1 MPDPAI
7 QSINQHTQKTSLDW
21 LFNILVQPST
31 GTGSGVAPA
40 VHEQYG
46 LSLDLLRQALVEVGN
61 VVNNVTTAVPGK
73 VLDARQG
80 KVLSDAIA
88 LRELLANKVASFQ
101 AEPDDTHYP
110 TEKLVKDALDVLTN
124 RIDNILE
131 GQDLDPNKDVE
142 VLDSRHS
149 NVSGETY
156 ASLGE
161 RLDGIDESY
170 NRAAS
175 WSAKRFGLRLYTD
188 TGEFARIGDAAGMV
202 HRNHAGSY
210 TPGVYSD
217 FSFEDPWGG
226 IKPCKMDDD
235 GHILGW
241 YGDPGYEL
249 LNGDEMVFIPRVFTG
264 WTAKVVGGR
273 PCIDIE
279 ASPAQLPGLY
289 PTGFIGMNGELL
301 RGIYVG
307 RTKLGTSG
315 GKLKSGAGLAPTVN
329 KSMNS
334 FNTDLRAKSS
344 TAKWRL
350 NDFTAWMVI
359 TTLMAIEVGTFDVK
373 TAIGPGIQS
382 GMPYGSGAEFKCTVS
397 QTGANSIIIA
407 NAGATN
413 MRVGMVMQVG
423 TTYTNNSVAANRAIV
438 SIEDYDLDNKEV
450 TLDGAA
456 FDSVAGTTTIVS
468 WGQPVPADQMDALN
482 GESGYILQFDA
493 STRSHVCWRWIWD
506 LWGNVWEWLG
516 GVLRSAGKFYIC
528 FDRDNYQSDPVGKD
542 GWVDT
547 GYTPVVENGYQKERE
562 VITYRNG
569 QISLP
574 KTTGGAGVGANSW
587 YAAYL
592 YYFGADYQTGVRAV
606 RVSGSWTDGA
616 LVSPFYWN
624 GNAGPSYTNINIGAR
639 AVIEQAS

>member
-1 MPDPAI
+1 MGTPLYTTDIIPLTSRPTLTVMDDGDYFVILDTNTGKISKILKTNLVLPAS
-7 QSINQHTQKTSLDW
+7 QVSYNNATSGLTATQVQAALDE
-21 LFNILVQPST
+21 L
-31 GTGSGVAPA
+31 
-40 VHEQYG
+40 
-46 LSLDLLRQALVEVGN
+46 
-61 VVNNVTTAVPGK
+61 VVNLGSSDSAISALGGR
-73 VLDARQG
+73 LDTLEG
-80 KVLSDAIA
+80 DDETEGS
-88 LRELLANKVASFQ
+88 VAK
-101 AEPDDTHYP
+101 T
-110 TEKLVKDALDVLTN
+110 VKDAVEP
-124 RIDNILE
+124 IDTRVSTLE
-131 GQDLDPNKDVE
+131 N
-142 VLDSRHS
+142 
-149 NVSGETY
+149 
-156 ASLGE
+156 A
-161 RLDGIDESY
+161 
-170 NRAAS
+170 
-175 WSAKRFGLRLYTD
+175 SAKRYGLRFYTD
-188 TGEFARIGDAAGMV
+188 TGEFVRIGDAVGMV
-202 HRNHAGSY
+202 HRNHNGSY
-210 TPGVYSD
+210 TPGVMSD
-217 FSFEDPWGG
+217 FSLHDPWRG
-226 IKPCKMDDD
+226 IKPCKMNDD
-235 GHILGW
+235 GQILAW
-241 YGDPGYEL
+241 YGDGNYDTAV
-249 LNGDEMVFIPRVFTG
+249 GDEMVFIPRCYTG
-264 WTAKVVGGR
+264 WTAKTVNSR
-273 PCIDIE
+273 PCLDIE
-279 ASPAQLPGLY
+279 VSTVPLDGLF

-315 GKLKSGAGLAPTVN
+315 GKLKSGAGLAPVTN

-334 FNTDLRAKSS
+334 FNTDLRAKSA

-350 NDFTAWMVI
+350 NDWTSWMVT
-359 TTLMAIEVGTFDVK
+359 TTLMAIEVGTFDFK

-382 GMPYGSGAEFKCTVS
+382 GMPYGSGNEFKCTVS

-423 TTYTNNSVAANRAIV
+423 TTYSNNLVAANRAIV

-562 VITYRNG
+562 IITYNG
-569 QISLP
+569 GQVSLP
-574 KTTGGAGVGANSW
+574 KTTGGAGVGANTW

-592 YYFGADYQTGVRAV
+592 YNFGADYQTGVRAV
-606 RVSGSWTDGA
+606 RVSGSWLDGSD
-616 LVSPFYWN
+616 VSPFSWSG
-624 GNAGPSYTNINIGAR
+624 GNGPSSARIDIGAR
-639 AVIEQAS
+639 AVIE

>member
-1 MPDPAI
+1 MAADTAINSHDPLATWDWARNFLTQAASGAESGAI
-7 QSINQHTQKTSLDW
+7 GAGAKHRWQSLD
-21 LFNILVQPST
+21 
-31 GTGSGVAPA
+31 A
-40 VHEQYG
+40 
-46 LSLDLLRQALVEVGN
+46 LRALLVEITN
-61 VVNNVTTAVPGK
+61 VVNNLTTEIPGK

-88 LRELLANKVASFQ
+88 LRELLAHKVASWQ
-101 AEPDDTHYP
+101 TTPDDTHYP

-142 VLDSRHS
+142 LLDSRHS
-149 NVSGETY
+149 NVSDETY
-156 ASLGE
+156 GSLGE
-161 RLDGIDESY
+161 RLDGIDDSY
-170 NRAAS
+170 NRLAS
-175 WSAKRFGLRLYTD
+175 WSAKRFGLRFFTD

-249 LNGDEMVFIPRVFTG
+249 LDGDEMAFIPRVFTG
-264 WTAKVVGGR
+264 WNANVVGGR
-273 PCIDIE
+273 LCVDIE

-289 PTGFIGMNGELL
+289 PTGFIGSDGQLL

-315 GKLKSGAGLAPTVN
+315 GKLKSGAGLAPVTN

-334 FNTDLRAKSS
+334 FNTDLRAKSA

-350 NDFTAWMVI
+350 HDFTAWMVQ
-359 TTLMAIEVGTFDVK
+359 TTLMAIEVGTFDFK

-382 GMPYGSGAEFKCTVS
+382 GMPYGSGTEFKCTVS
-397 QTGANSIIIA
+397 QTGSSSIIIA

-423 TTYTNNSVAANRAIV
+423 TTHTSNSVAANRAIV
-438 SIEDYDLDNKEV
+438 SIEDYGLDNKEV
-450 TLDGAA
+450 TLDGTA
-456 FDSVAGTTTIVS
+456 FDSIAGTTTIVS

-482 GESGYILQFDA
+482 GESGYIMQFDSA
-493 STRSHVCWRWIWD
+493 TRSHVCWRWIWD
-506 LWGNVWEWLG
+506 LWGNTWEWLAG
-516 GVLRSAGKFYIC
+516 ILRVDGKFYIS
-528 FDRDNYQSDPVGKD
+528 FNRDLHTETSPVGKA
-542 GWVDT
+542 GWIDT

-562 VITYRNG
+562 IISYNNG
-569 QISLP
+569 QVSLP
-574 KTTGGAGVGANSW
+574 KTTGGTGVGANTW
-587 YAAYL
+587 YAANL
-592 YYFGADYQTGVRAV
+592 YYFGVDYQTSTRAV
-606 RVSGSWTDGA
+606 RVGGDWVLGA
-616 LVSPFYWN
+616 YVSPFCWN
-624 GNAGPSYTNINIGAR
+624 GGNTPSEASFNLSAR
-639 AVIEQAS
+639 SVIEQEAA